1 VFVTVKVAPLQLALL
16 AKVTVTDPLV
26 SESLKVPSVQVCPA
40 VMLEIVPPL
49 ALVTEPSP
57 FAEKYSPISNAPLLA
72 AGIGLVS
79 PLV

>member
-1 VFVTVKVAPLQLALL
+1 ML
-16 AKVTVTDPLV
+16 AKVTVTAALLL

-40 VMLEIVPPL
+40 VMPVITPPL
-49 ALVTEPSP
+49 PLVTEPSP